1 MARGRC
7 PLRRDHR
14 REGFTLI
21 EMLVALAVFSL
32 AAMALVKLS
41 LESSRT
47 TAMMERKALGAVVA
61 DKVIAEAVL
70 GLSPDTQGQVQ
81 IAGRQWDWIRHIPV
95 SRDGVNVIEVRVFS
109 DGEQI
114 ARRLGH
120 RVDGR

>member
-1 MARGRC
+1 M
-7 PLRRDHR
+7 RRDHR

-41 LESSRT
+41 LESTRT

-61 DKVIAEAVL
+61 DRVVAEAVL
-70 GLSPDTQGQVQ
+70 GLSSDTQGQVQ
-81 IAGRQWDWIRHIPV
+81 MADRQWDWIRHTPV
-95 SRDGVNVIEVRVFS
+95 SRDGVSVIEVRVFS

-120 RVDGR
+120 RVDGQ